1 MKRHFDHIK
10 ALAKVNPKVI
20 SSIQE
25 LGRVGSPAAPPCSMR
40 HMVAVWDSVVRRC
53 SQTLYVRPLPEMTP
67 PWNPNS
73 DSCPCMQDPN
83 NVIVIFSGSD
93 TSKLDEVFAPLP
105 VWMAAENGMYVR
117 PPSMRGQTGR
127 STVSVEHRL

>member
-1 MKRHFDHIK
+1 MQIK
-10 ALAKVNPKVI
+10 LANPRGFCAGVDRAIEIVNRALEVF
-20 SSIQE
+20 
-25 LGRVGSPAAPPCSMR
+25 GPPI
-40 HMVAVWDSVVRRC
+40 
-53 SQTLYVRPLPEMTP
+53 YVRHEVVHNKFVVEDLRARGAVFVEELDQVP
-67 PWNPNS
+67 
-73 DSCPCMQDPN
+73 D